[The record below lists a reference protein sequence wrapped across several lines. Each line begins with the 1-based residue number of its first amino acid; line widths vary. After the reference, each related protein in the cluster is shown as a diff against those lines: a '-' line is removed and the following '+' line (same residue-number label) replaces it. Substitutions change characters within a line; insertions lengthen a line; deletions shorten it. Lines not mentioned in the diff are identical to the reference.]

1 MDQLNDILWTDEDDD
16 IISIQGIMVIG
27 CEMQSDCDG
36 CEPPALNPNWDKSC
50 RNPAQTI
57 LCNRMP

>member
-16 IISIQGIMVIG
+16 IITIQGIMTTP
-27 CEMQSDCDG
+27 CEMQSDCDL

-50 RNPAQTI
+50 RASCSTNY
-57 LCNRMP
+57 CK